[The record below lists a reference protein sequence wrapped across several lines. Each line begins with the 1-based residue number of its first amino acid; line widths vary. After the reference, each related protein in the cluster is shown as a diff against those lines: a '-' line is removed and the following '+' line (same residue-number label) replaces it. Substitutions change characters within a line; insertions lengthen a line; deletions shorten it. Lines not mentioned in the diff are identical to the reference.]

1 MEADAQGLSPDVL
14 PLMRK
19 KTQVMENM
27 SLQQKFVDEQFA
39 INTDLMT
46 KNQELEER
54 ILAIENEIQLKK
66 DQEAAAEEAVVGEEE
81 IAPTSTP
88 MENREVESIAGK
100 STRLGFIEK
109 RLDQLESGGG
119 TKRSKSKMSQ
129 SAKRESSMQEVA

>member
-1 MEADAQGLSPDVL
+1 MDDVLNNMEADAQGLSPDVL

-109 RLDQLESGGG
+109 RLD
-119 TKRSKSKMSQ
+119 
-129 SAKRESSMQEVA
+129 